1 MVGPGTG
8 AAPAP
13 IASGSALPPRAPAT
27 TARPQGTWTSC
38 RAEVG
43 DPLAPA
49 DGGARPLTR
58 LTETFAVQSV
68 VLCQTDSRRN
78 ADGSEDQVGIERLT
92 TDPAAVARLVAALRL
107 PDRPPYDGACSLVG
121 YGSLWLFLLDAGGR
135 WTRPALPSADC
146 GGPRAEVTAALTAL
160 PARTVATWTIRQTES
175 AAAVRAGCTEQ
186 WSDMVHVVSASGAAP
201 TSAPTLEPT
210 VDPFAPHGTLR
221 GCVYRVPASELSSP
235 KPGGTFERGGV
246 LSPDQR
252 RRLGA
257 LLTSGRPAAACRSE
271 VTHFAVIAP
280 TRGYESTV
288 YVELDGCRRTLTQ
301 TTVGSREHSHLT
313 RAPAALLDLLAGP

>member
-1 MVGPGTG
+1 
-8 AAPAP
+8 
-13 IASGSALPPRAPAT
+13 
-27 TARPQGTWTSC
+27 
-38 RAEVG
+38 
-43 DPLAPA
+43 
-49 DGGARPLTR
+49 
-58 LTETFAVQSV
+58 VQSV

-186 WSDMVHVVSASGAAP
+186 WSDMVHVVSASGPAP

-210 VDPFAPHGTLR
+210 VDPFGPPRHSAGLR
-221 GCVYRVPASELSSP
+221 L
-235 KPGGTFERGGV
+235 PGPG
-246 LSPDQR
+246 QR
-252 RRLGA
+252 
-257 LLTSGRPAAACRSE
+257 
-271 VTHFAVIAP
+271 
-280 TRGYESTV
+280 
-288 YVELDGCRRTLTQ
+288 
-301 TTVGSREHSHLT
+301 
-313 RAPAALLDLLAGP
+313 AGQPETGWDV

>member
-1 MVGPGTG
+1 VVGPGTG

-13 IASGSALPPRAPAT
+13 IASASAVPPRAPAAS
-27 TARPQGTWTSC
+27 ARPHGTWTSC

-58 LTETFAVQSV
+58 LTATFAVQSV

-186 WSDMVHVVSASGAAP
+186 WSDMVHVVSASGPAP

-210 VDPFAPHGTLR
+210 VDPFGPPRHSAGLR
-221 GCVYRVPASELSSP
+221 L
-235 KPGGTFERGGV
+235 PGPG
-246 LSPDQR
+246 QR
-252 RRLGA
+252 
-257 LLTSGRPAAACRSE
+257 
-271 VTHFAVIAP
+271 
-280 TRGYESTV
+280 
-288 YVELDGCRRTLTQ
+288 
-301 TTVGSREHSHLT
+301 
-313 RAPAALLDLLAGP
+313 AGQPETGWDV